1 MGIFLM
7 PKQDKESA
15 TYATFDHFRV
25 LAEESGKPALVGDE
39 SLLFCLVVRRLN
51 GIIGLVNL

>member
-25 LAEESGKPALVGDE
+25 LAEESGKPALVRVKIL
-39 SLLFCLVVRRLN
+39 S
-51 GIIGLVNL
+51 

>member
-15 TYATFDHFRV
+15 IFRTFDHFRT
-25 LAEESGKPALVGDE
+25 LAEESGKPA
-39 SLLFCLVVRRLN
+39 VVIAIYR
-51 GIIGLVNL
+51 